1 MRNFNIADSIERL
14 EASSLDSQLPFRPLR
29 ADLENCFSTLH
40 VSALARFWE
49 NNQINLGTLED
60 QHRRLFTG
68 FQASASTWG
77 FLALAQP
84 SSLSFFFL
92 LPGQDCS
99 GQWSSLF
106 HAVLPGCELLAGPP
120 PLELSKS
127 LFGLEYVAAMTG
139 NPSLPPAVQVEN
151 KPAVPRARLESVFR
165 SLQGHHW
172 AYLVIARPVSEDDLA
187 NSARNLADE
196 EQELVSSHLR
206 RGTAEE
212 YNNPAA
218 KHCLEL
224 LQAAREKYEA
234 GRREGMWDTQTY
246 LFTSDRPQLAHGIHA
261 LTGAFGGPN
270 SRPQPLR
277 LRQCRKSDISSPQE
291 LPVTRLTTEEIVAL
305 ACLPAQEF
313 AGYRVKDYVRFAVA
327 PRIPDQT
334 ERVSLGVILED
345 GQETENWFE
354 IGRDQFSKHAFI
366 AGVPGSG
373 KTNTAQFLLRQL
385 WEDHH
390 IPWLVLEPSIK
401 SEYRRLLQSP
411 LGNLLHIFTL
421 GDETGVPFR
430 FNPLEVQPGVQV
442 QTHIDSLAALFS
454 AAFPL
459 FPPMPSVLF
468 LALNR
473 IYAERGWDAAKGNN
487 PRGYSADVQPT
498 LTDLYEA
505 IEQVTRERGYDSE
518 VTANIRAG
526 LQTRL
531 SSLMVGG
538 KGLMFNTPSLVPFST
553 LLSHPTIL
561 EFAALGDDEEKTF
574 LLGAILLRIMQYRQV
589 AGLTGGRLVH
599 ITLIEEAHRLL
610 RQVAETV
617 GTETANPRGK
627 AVETFC
633 NMLAESRAYG
643 EGLIVVEQ
651 IPTKLAGDV
660 IKNTSFKIIHR
671 LDAEADRKLVGSMMN
686 LRDEQQRFLTS
697 LTPGQAI
704 ASAEGWTEGCSVS
717 IPNSAR
723 HRGYDQLNPTKDEV
737 TAHMRELLPQ
747 AFAVTTAPANTHTAA
762 EDVPACEGCV
772 PGSCQLRQAMLQ
784 EILRCKYADFEA
796 ALEEG
801 WKGLWGY
808 GETHAS
814 AANVPAAAIPDAAY
828 CFLMNVASVCRF
840 DSKAVAMMRKEL
852 QILRDRKQS
861 SNL

>member
-1 MRNFNIADSIERL
+1 MRHFNIAESIERL
-14 EASSLDSQLPFRPLR
+14 EANCLDSQLPFRPLR
-29 ADLENCFSTLH
+29 ADLENRFSTLH
-40 VSALARFWE
+40 VSALARFWD

-68 FQASASTWG
+68 FQASAATWG

-165 SLQGHHW
+165 SLQGQYW
-172 AYLVIARPVSEDDLA
+172 AYLVIARPVSEDDL
-187 NSARNLADE
+187 SDCARNLADE

-224 LQAAREKYEA
+224 LQIARQKYEA

-246 LFTSDRPQLAHGIHA
+246 LFTSDQPQLARGIHA
-261 LTGAFGGPN
+261 LTGVFGGPN

-277 LRQCRKSDISSPQE
+277 LRQCRTSDISSPQE

-327 PRIPDQT
+327 PRIPNQT

-354 IGRDQFSKHAFI
+354 VGRDQFSKHVFI

-411 LGNLLHIFTL
+411 SATLLHIFTL

-442 QTHIDSLAALFS
+442 QTHIDSLTALFS

-473 IYAERGWDAAKGNN
+473 IYADRGWDAAKGNN

-498 LTDLYEA
+498 LTDLYQA

-538 KGLMFNTPSLVPFST
+538 KGLMFNAPSPVPFST

-686 LRDEQQRFLTS
+686 LRDEQQRFLTG
-697 LTPGQAI
+697 LTPGHAI

-737 TAHMRELLPQ
+737 AAHMRKLLPQ
-747 AFAVTTAPANTHTAA
+747 AFTVATAPATTYPATEN
-762 EDVPACEGCV
+762 VPACQGCV
-772 PGSCQLRQAMLQ
+772 RGSCQVRPLILE
-784 EILRCKYADFEA
+784 EILRCSRSGFKT
-796 ALEEG
+796 ALEHG
-801 WKGLWGY
+801 WTGLWEY
-808 GETHAS
+808 GELHAK
-814 AANVPAAAIPDAAY
+814 AANVPDAVMPDAAY
-828 CFLMNVASVCRF
+828 CLLMNLASASQDAPKEVA
-840 DSKAVAMMRKEL
+840 AMRDEL
-852 QILRDRKQS
+852 QIIRDLKKIS
-861 SNL
+861 HL

>member
-1 MRNFNIADSIERL
+1 MRTFDIAETIERL
-14 EASSLDSQLPFRPLR
+14 EASHLDSQLPFRPLR
-29 ADLENCFSTLH
+29 ADLENRFSTLH
-40 VSALARFWE
+40 VSALARFWD

-68 FQASASTWG
+68 FQASATTWG

-99 GQWSSLF
+99 GQWLSLF
-106 HAVLPGCELLAGPP
+106 QAVLPGCELLAGPP
-120 PLELSKS
+120 PLELSRS

-139 NPSLPPAVQVEN
+139 NPSLPPAAQVET
-151 KPAVPRARLESVFR
+151 KPAMPRARLESVFR
-165 SLQGHHW
+165 SLQGQCW
-172 AYLVIARPVSEDDLA
+172 AYLVIARPVSEDDLD
-187 NSARNLADE
+187 NSARTLADQ

-218 KHCLEL
+218 KLCLEL
-224 LQAAREKYEA
+224 LQVARQNYEA

-246 LFTSDRPQLAHGIHA
+246 LFTSDQSQLARGIHA

-277 LRQCRKSDISSPQE
+277 LRQCRTSDISSPQE

-305 ACLPAQEF
+305 ASLPAQEF

-327 PRIPDQT
+327 PRIPDQP
-334 ERVSLGVILED
+334 ERVSLGVILDD
-345 GQETENWFE
+345 GQETGNWFE
-354 IGRDQFSKHAFI
+354 VGRDQFSKHAFI

-385 WEDHH
+385 WEDHQ

-401 SEYRRLLQSP
+401 SEYRRLLRAPSGKFLQ
-411 LGNLLHIFTL
+411 IFTL

-442 QTHIDSLAALFS
+442 QTHIHSLAALFS

-473 IYAERGWDAAKGNN
+473 IYADRGWDAAKGNN
-487 PRGYSADVQPT
+487 PRGYSAEVQPT
-498 LTDLYEA
+498 LTDLYQA
-505 IEQVTRERGYDSE
+505 IEKVTRERGYDPE
-518 VTANIRAG
+518 VTANIRSG

-538 KGLMFNTPSLVPFST
+538 KGLMFNTPSPVPFSK

-574 LLGAILLRIMQYRQV
+574 VLGAILLRLMQYRQV

-599 ITLIEEAHRLL
+599 ITLIEEAH
-610 RQVAETV
+610 
-617 GTETANPRGK
+617 
-627 AVETFC
+627 
-633 NMLAESRAYG
+633 
-643 EGLIVVEQ
+643 
-651 IPTKLAGDV
+651 
-660 IKNTSFKIIHR
+660 
-671 LDAEADRKLVGSMMN
+671 
-686 LRDEQQRFLTS
+686 
-697 LTPGQAI
+697 
-704 ASAEGWTEGCSVS
+704 
-717 IPNSAR
+717 
-723 HRGYDQLNPTKDEV
+723 
-737 TAHMRELLPQ
+737 
-747 AFAVTTAPANTHTAA
+747 
-762 EDVPACEGCV
+762 
-772 PGSCQLRQAMLQ
+772 
-784 EILRCKYADFEA
+784 
-796 ALEEG
+796 
-801 WKGLWGY
+801 
-808 GETHAS
+808 
-814 AANVPAAAIPDAAY
+814 
-828 CFLMNVASVCRF
+828 
-840 DSKAVAMMRKEL
+840 
-852 QILRDRKQS
+852 
-861 SNL
+861 